1 MADFRSEIYKILKE
15 IEEKGVDLKDV
26 MKKLEQLRF
35 SATLT
40 INIQVKLITELA
52 NSPQFKPQNSTE
64 TEQRLNWLLRH
75 LASDNYVVCSF
86 ACSLIKIF
94 CDLLDNNGQ
103 HIGTQGITA
112 YLIH

>member
-1 MADFRSEIYKILKE
+1 MADFRSQIYKILKE

-26 MKKLEQLRF
+26 MTKLEQLRF

-40 INIQVKLITELA
+40 INTQVKLITELA
-52 NSPQFKPQNSTE
+52 NCPQFKPQNLTE
-64 TEQRLNWLLRH
+64 SEQRLNWLLKY
-75 LASDNYVVCSF
+75 LASDNYVICSF

-94 CDLLDNNGQ
+94 CDLLDHNGQ
-103 HIGTQGITA
+103 HIGTQGIIA